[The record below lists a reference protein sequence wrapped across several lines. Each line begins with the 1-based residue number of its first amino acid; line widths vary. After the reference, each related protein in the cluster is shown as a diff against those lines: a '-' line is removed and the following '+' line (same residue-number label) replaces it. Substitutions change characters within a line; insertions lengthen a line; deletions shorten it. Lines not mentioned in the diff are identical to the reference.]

1 MVEAMIRF
9 AGLFGVFAVLAL
21 LGALGAG
28 GLYLYLNRN
37 LPSAETLRDVRLQV
51 PLRVFARDGGLI
63 AEFGEQRRTPLRL
76 DQIPERM
83 LQAFI
88 AGEDDRFHEHPGVDW
103 EGLAR
108 AVWHLLRT
116 GEKGPG
122 GSTITMQV
130 ARNYFLGREKTYVR
144 KLNEILLALKIERE
158 FTKDEILEL
167 YVNKIFL
174 GQRAY
179 GVGAA
184 ARVYYGRSIR
194 ELSLPQIAMIAGLPK
209 APSRFNPVA
218 NPERGTVRRNYV
230 LRRMFEL
237 GYVGEAEYAEART
250 APVTARI
257 HGLTVEV
264 EAPYVAEMARAYM
277 EERYGAE
284 VYTAG
289 YKVYTTL
296 DSRLQHAAN
305 AALRHA
311 LIGYDVRHGY
321 RGPERRAAAG
331 GDARP
336 EEALAGLPAVG
347 GLLPALVTS
356 VGEKAVTARTRDA
369 GPIEIAFE
377 SMEWARPYIDEDRRG
392 GKPASAADVVQAGDV
407 IRVRLTE
414 DGWSF
419 SQLPEVEGAL
429 VSLDPEDGA
438 IVALAGGFDFYRSKF
453 NRATQA
459 RRQPGS
465 SFKPFIYSAALEH
478 GYTPASI
485 INDAPVVF
493 EDPSLT
499 SAWRPENYGGKFF
512 GPTRLRVALYKSR
525 NLVSIRLL
533 RDIGIE
539 FAIEHVARFG
549 IDVQRLPQG
558 LSLALGSGELTPLEL
573 AAGYSV
579 LANGGYAVEPYSI
592 ERVLDRDD
600 AELFVAEPLTVCRE
614 CEAAAASAQAP
625 TTGKGV
631 EIPGEAGAAGNADV
645 AAPGNSGGAG
655 AGAGVQPSGGGGT
668 VVAAMEPPGGSG
680 GTGTAVME
688 PLGDPGGTAGAGMT
702 SPTGSGGT
710 DGAAEAGA
718 GETPRAPRHAPR
730 VIDARNAWLMYSLM
744 RDVIR
749 VGTGRRARVLERG
762 DLAGKTGTTNDL
774 RDAWFSGFN
783 ADLVATAWVGF
794 DRVRPLGRRETGA
807 RAALPMWIEYMR
819 EALEGTPE
827 RNIEP
832 PEGVVTVR
840 IDPATGHVAGA
851 SHEGTVFESFRKER
865 VPARLV
871 ERAPR
876 GDTGAGTVAE
886 RLF

>member
-1 MVEAMIRF
+1 MIRL
-9 AGLFGVFAVLAL
+9 AGVFRFLGILVL
-21 LGALGAG
+21 LGALAAALGAG
-28 GLYLYLNRN
+28 GLYLYLTPK

-51 PLRVFARDGGLI
+51 PLRVLTRDGRLI

-76 DQIPERM
+76 DQVPERM
-83 LQAFI
+83 IQAFV
-88 AGEDDRFHEHPGVDW
+88 AGEDDRFYEHPGVDW
-103 EGLAR
+103 EGLVR

-144 KLNEILLALKIERE
+144 KLNEILLALKIESE

-184 ARVYYGRSIR
+184 AQVYYGRPIQ
-194 ELSLPQIAMIAGLPK
+194 EVSLAQLAMIAGLPK
-209 APSRFNPVA
+209 APSRFNPIA

-237 GYVGEAEYAEART
+237 GYIGEAEYGEARG
-250 APVTARI
+250 APVTARL

-264 EAPYVAEMARAYM
+264 EAPYVAEMVRAYM
-277 EERYGAE
+277 EERDGDK

-311 LIGYDVRHGY
+311 LIEYDVRHGY

-331 GDARP
+331 EDARP
-336 EEALAGLPAVG
+336 EDALADLPVVG

-356 VGEKAVTARTRDA
+356 VDEGVVTARTRDA
-369 GPIEIAFE
+369 GPIGISFE

-392 GKPASAADVVQAGDV
+392 RKPGSAADVVQAGDV
-407 IRVRLTE
+407 IRVRLT
-414 DGWSF
+414 DNGWSF

-429 VSLDPEDGA
+429 VSLDPDDGA
-438 IVALAGGFDFYRSKF
+438 IIALTGGFDFYRSKF

-493 EDPSLT
+493 EDPSLR

-533 RDIGIE
+533 RDIGID
-539 FAIEHVARFG
+539 FALDHVARFG
-549 IDVQRLPQG
+549 IDVQRLPHG

-573 AAGYSV
+573 ATGYSV
-579 LANGGYAVEPYSI
+579 LANGGYAVEPYFV
-592 ERVLDRDD
+592 ERVLDWDD
-600 AELFVAEPLTVCRE
+600 TELFAAEPLVVCRD
-614 CEAAAASAQAP
+614 CDKAAASAPAP
-625 TTGKGV
+625 
-631 EIPGEAGAAGNADV
+631 
-645 AAPGNSGGAG
+645 APATGAG
-655 AGAGVQPSGGGGT
+655 MAPPGDTGRIGSAGMAPLGDLGGID
-668 VVAAMEPPGGSG
+668 VAAMESPGDPGRTDEAGMEPSAGSG
-680 GTGTAVME
+680 GIDDTAETGADK
-688 PLGDPGGTAGAGMT
+688 P
-702 SPTGSGGT
+702 
-710 DGAAEAGA
+710 
-718 GETPRAPRHAPR
+718 PRAVRQAPR
-730 VIDARNAWLMYSLM
+730 TIDARNAWLMYSLM

-749 VGTGRRARVLERG
+749 RGTGRGARVLERG

-794 DRVRPLGRRETGA
+794 DRVRPLGRRETGG
-807 RAALPMWIEYMR
+807 RAALPMWIEYMK
-819 EALEGTPE
+819 EALKGTQE
-827 RNIEP
+827 RNVEP
-832 PEGVVTVR
+832 PEGIVTVR
-840 IDPATGHVAGA
+840 IDPATGRIAGA
-851 SHEGTVFESFRKER
+851 SHEGAVFESFRKER
-865 VPARLV
+865 IPSRLV
-871 ERAPR
+871 ERAPQS
-876 GDTGAGTVAE
+876 DTGAGTVAE
-886 RLF
+886 KLF